1 MNQLLHLYL
10 PLGVAFNLFLYGVIM
25 KIGWNTWK
33 NPYYNNRNNYYI
45 FLFCILLLCVFSYTG
60 DFYHYYII
68 FTGQSRFSTVEAV
81 YEYPIEWCF
90 GNYYLWRILI
100 WGISIFLIC
109 KFCKV
114 LNLNARLVWFLFL
127 SYGAVFFINGRVS
140 LAQAILYLG
149 FALVVE
155 NKHSCR
161 KFISGIGLILIS
173 ILFHKSVIF
182 GVGVLILS
190 CILWRINK
198 FTIVLSFC
206 LIPVLIIAFKY
217 ILSQVLTMDASFLG
231 DNSQIIMSAQGYI
244 SRDNSEYG
252 GGRMIQKLLLW
263 LDFILW
269 VWLLIKMVTK
279 GLYRKLDS
287 GKRLFFNY
295 TFLTL
300 MISSIFFIDF
310 GYGTRILQLRFA
322 EFSYLPMAVNITV
335 ARTMNF
341 SPRLLKAIVFISII
355 QSVYSLLY
363 LLYLAF
369 INPTLV

>member
-33 NPYYNNRNNYYI
+33 NPYYNNRTNYHI

-60 DFYHYYII
+60 DFYHYYTI
-68 FTGQSRFSTVEAV
+68 FTGQGRFSTVEAV
-81 YEYPIEWCF
+81 YEYPINWCF
-90 GNYYLWRILI
+90 GNYYLWRVFI
-100 WGISIFLIC
+100 WGTSIFLIC
-109 KFCKV
+109 KFCNV

-127 SYGAVFFINGRVS
+127 SYGVVFFINGRVS

-149 FALVVE
+149 FALVIE
-155 NKHSCR
+155 NKHSYK
-161 KFISGIGLILIS
+161 KFVLGIGLILIS

-182 GVGVLILS
+182 GVGVIILS

-198 FTIVLSFC
+198 FTIILSFC
-206 LIPVLIIAFKY
+206 LIPILIIVFKY
-217 ILSQVLTMDASFLG
+217 ILSQVLIMDTSILG
-231 DNSQIIMSAQGYI
+231 DNSQAIMSAQGYI
-244 SRDNSEYG
+244 SRDNTEYG

-263 LDFILW
+263 LDLILW

-279 GLYRKLDS
+279 GLYRQLDS
-287 GKRLFFNY
+287 GKRLLVNY

-300 MISSIFFIDF
+300 MISSVFFIDL

-322 EFSYLPMAVNITV
+322 EFAYLPMAVNITV

-341 SPRLLKAIVFISII
+341 SPKLLKAIVFISII

-363 LLYLAF
+363 LLYLAI
-369 INPTLV
+369 INPTLC